1 MIEKL
6 SQVEYLNRN
15 ELFSCLDSLFNECK
29 QVKVSRN
36 LQDYSGNYD
45 EIYNEY
51 VQLNLKMVEQ
61 MFADYFLDN
70 VLLEETKKIEH
81 TYFVQMPVST
91 YLKFEALRVFV
102 LKQLG
107 HKVYATQVK
116 NQMDFVVF
124 DDCAGV
130 VLDFTPE
137 GALKGGFLTTKKSD
151 VQTLLEV
158 YKTAKQDAVDYLKVV
173 PAENLTKNAINRKIK
188 ELKFN
193 LKLK

>member
-1 MIEKL
+1 M
-6 SQVEYLNRN
+6 
-15 ELFSCLDSLFNECK
+15 FNECK
-29 QVKVSRN
+29 QVKVLRN

-70 VLLEETKKIEH
+70 VLLEEQKKIEH
-81 TYFVQMPVST
+81 TYFVNMPVST

-107 HKVYATQVK
+107 HKVYATDVK
-116 NQMDFVVF
+116 NEMDFVVF
-124 DDCAGV
+124 DNFAGV
-130 VLDFTPE
+130 VWDFTSE
-137 GALKGGFLTTKKSD
+137 GALKGGFLTTKTAD
-151 VQTLLEV
+151 VQILLDV
-158 YKTAKQDAVDYLKVV
+158 YQSARENAADYLKVV
-173 PAENLTKNAINRKIK
+173 PAENLIKNGINRKIK
-188 ELKFN
+188 EFKFN